1 MILPIYL
8 YGQPVLRKMA
18 EPIENTYPELNKLI
32 ENMYQTMYQSEGV
45 GLAAPQV
52 GLPIRLFVVD
62 ASPMAEEY
70 PELANKKMTFI
81 NPEIIDFS
89 DEEVILEEGCL
100 SLPGIHERVSR
111 SESITITYLDEQF
124 VEHTD
129 TFSGFFARIVQHE
142 YDHLEGH
149 VFTDS
154 ISPLRRTMIAGKL
167 AGISKGKARCNYR
180 TK

>member
-1 MILPIYL
+1 
-8 YGQPVLRKMA
+8 MA

-62 ASPMAEEY
+62 ASQMAEEY

-129 TFSGFFARIVQHE
+129 TFSGFFARIEQHE
-142 YDHLEGH
+142 YNHLEVH
-149 VFTDS
+149 VFTED
-154 ISPLRRTMIAGKL
+154 R
-167 AGISKGKARCNYR
+167 KGVG
-180 TK
+180 

>member
-89 DEEVILEEGCL
+89 DEE
-100 SLPGIHERVSR
+100 R
-111 SESITITYLDEQF
+111 SEE
-124 VEHTD
+124 
-129 TFSGFFARIVQHE
+129 
-142 YDHLEGH
+142 
-149 VFTDS
+149 
-154 ISPLRRTMIAGKL
+154 RRVGKE
-167 AGISKGKARCNYR
+167 C
-180 TK
+180 